1 MGLINYGGGS
11 SGGSS
16 QWTTSGSNIFNN
28 NVGSVIMS
36 AAGDGSNPMT
46 TVQSNAVIIG
56 GGTTAGKLIVN
67 DADDTFSFTS
77 LQALNTDSLPTLLI
91 GQDGNIGQIK
101 IVVYDGAAYQYFK
114 HLGSSLKSSV
124 KFDLSAI
131 AAGSANLVIT
141 ATNAT
146 PATTYS
152 SHIASTDPAGYV
164 QISVGGNARYIP
176 FFT

>member
-11 SGGSS
+11 SGSS

-28 NVGSVIMS
+28 NAGSVICS
-36 AAGDGSNPMT
+36 AAGDASDPT
-46 TVQSNAVIIG
+46 FTAQSNACIVG
-56 GGTTAGKLIVN
+56 GGATAGVLSIR
-67 DADDTFSFTS
+67 DADDSFTLKGMS
-77 LQALNTDSLPTLLI
+77 ALSADSLPTLLI
-91 GQDGNIGQIK
+91 GQDGNIGQVK
-101 IVVYDGAAYQYFK
+101 IAVYDGAAYQYFK

-146 PATTYS
+146 PTTTYAA
-152 SHIASTDPAGYV
+152 HVASTDPAGYV